1 MPIRIECQSSLHYT
15 QHSYSSLRHD
25 ADQAL
30 PPQCCPAASSSFR
43 AASLV
48 RAPCFPVS
56 QGRRRSWR
64 RCFRSSV
71 PFDRRVSG
79 ERKTLRETLHLQTC
93 IAKTTWPYWCLHRS
107 RPGCPIHPCPGSKQL
122 SNNLTECNNFLSEY
136 KWHTLQYYKIFHC
149 KVSPYEISNNKSI
162 LSKLLIISRDSR
174 KSWNT
179 EAMFFPRHLPC
190 FLCFTIFFFDFFK
203 ISLKFFFAMFFALLF
218 GFIGVF
224 NKLKS

>member
-93 IAKTTWPYWCLHRS
+93 IVKTTWLYWCLHRS
-107 RPGCPIHPCPGSKQL
+107 RPGCPIHPCPGS
-122 SNNLTECNNFLSEY
+122 NNLTECNNFLNEY

-179 EAMFFPRHLPC
+179 EAMFFPVICHVFCVLQ
-190 FLCFTIFFFDFFK
+190 FFSL
-203 ISLKFFFAMFFALLF
+203 ISLKFL
-218 GFIGVF
+218 
-224 NKLKS
+224 